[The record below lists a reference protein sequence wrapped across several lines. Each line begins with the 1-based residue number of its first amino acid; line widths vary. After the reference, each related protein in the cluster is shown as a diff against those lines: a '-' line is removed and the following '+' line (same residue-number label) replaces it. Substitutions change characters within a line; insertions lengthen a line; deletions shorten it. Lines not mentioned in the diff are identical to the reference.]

1 MTIFGLTTWEELDA
15 FISRIVSASFSSS
28 SADSSEPLR
37 KGQKK
42 ASGKAAK
49 SPDSEELLTVTLFD
63 GTAFD
68 VRVSNAQSPDG
79 NVRFLS
85 EELLAMARREGTA
98 LREGGVQ
105 GSSDLADF
113 LTNAVITG
121 ATLNT
126 ETGKYEVEEG
136 KQYDIILSFA
146 ESSSYQFA
154 NDATLTYQM
163 PDGIKILTEQESDGN
178 INIVYKGRTY
188 QVGFH
193 YVLDTNGLLTI
204 RFDTND
210 PDFPRLEESTNVSF
224 RFTYTGKFDGSKTTI
239 EFNDVITKDITF
251 DEPDPGQAFASKS
264 GVFDET
270 TGKFNYTI
278 TVTATGDVT
287 NVNVKDVISGNALI
301 FNNDVRVSG
310 NSSSYRDN
318 GAANGFD
325 YTFAS
330 MRDGE
335 EITITY
341 SANVNFNMDTDKD
354 GKISVDQTKN
364 TVTVDPDPGDPHTSE
379 YSREITYKYTVKH
392 PGTEADTTEDGDK
405 IINWEIEYN
414 PLALVAVPGDTITD
428 KISAASAEYM
438 KYHGNGITVEV
449 YDHSG
454 SLVETRDV
462 SYGSLTN
469 HTDSTWTYTIPTT
482 DTTPYRYVIK
492 YQTIVDMDKVNSGT
506 GVAIDLINTA
516 NDSSSSIHVHPD
528 NEIDVV
534 KEVESFTT
542 QEVTWNVTLSIPQ
555 EGLTSA
561 VVTDYLPAMTD
572 YETTAAPASYQ
583 DLFKED
589 SLIITPALQD
599 GEGYDVTYSNGSI
612 VITFYKNVN
621 TTPKTPGL
629 NGVAGGRTI
638 NVRLTTVVD
647 QEWLKAG
654 YEVPRF
660 QNHVNTID
668 FNGKTDTATV
678 IFGKPGIKK
687 TAVTPDGKSFLYSIL
702 ISGLKEDSFSI
713 TDTFDTSLLEVDT
726 SKASDGNHMR
736 IFGGTQ
742 YSQIAGKTPVSY
754 TDTTDGIVITGNSV
768 PKQPDGNYYPYY
780 RIDYYLKLKNGVD
793 LEQLAIANGGK
804 YDLTNTANWSG
815 HESSF
820 TYKTKYDFLNK
831 ELLNAGELGETSRKA
846 QYRIT
851 FNPAG
856 AALNN
861 GEPMVMTDV
870 MSANLS
876 VDYSSI
882 RIVTDPQGQEV
893 PYSLSGGKDEEGNPD
908 GTTVATYTVPDSTK
922 VVITYDADVRGKGS
936 QTIVNTV
943 SVNDEDETITTT
955 KSYGT
960 VSEGEGAIASFKIV
974 KVDGY
979 DANKK
984 LSGVKFKLYAQ
995 NSGINFGE
1003 DTDYATELV
1012 LETDKNGEIILDG
1025 KDYDFY
1031 FGVKYYLEE
1040 IEAPENYGTIS
1051 FPYQITLTNDMA
1063 QVDYGHYIYYYS
1075 DTMQIKNWP
1084 LEGLVI
1090 EKQVDSDDADDKGR
1104 YYHFRL
1110 TLTNEDG
1117 STYDYDGKI
1126 GDDTFANGVV
1136 TFEIKNGEQKMFWG
1150 FQKGTRYKV
1159 EELDGEGFAVTVTYS
1174 IFDEDGN
1181 IIETKTVEGTSH
1193 SGTLTQDDEIVIFK
1207 NSKHE
1212 HGSLKIKKNVTVN
1225 GAPVTEAT
1233 KNLADGTYTFSITGP
1248 NSYSSTHHGPEQ
1260 LLVHAEDHD
1269 HQRRSRERDAGRRND
1284 HAGCRRFCADR
1295 QPAGGRVHR
1304 NRRYDRS
1311 GGGAHWTDERKSAEG
1326 SGQQG

>member
-1 MTIFGLTTWEELDA
+1 M
-15 FISRIVSASFSSS
+15 
-28 SADSSEPLR
+28 
-37 KGQKK
+37 
-42 ASGKAAK
+42 
-49 SPDSEELLTVTLFD
+49 
-63 GTAFD
+63 
-68 VRVSNAQSPDG
+68 
-79 NVRFLS
+79 
-85 EELLAMARREGTA
+85 
-98 LREGGVQ
+98 
-105 GSSDLADF
+105 
-113 LTNAVITG
+113 
-121 ATLNT
+121 
-126 ETGKYEVEEG
+126 
-136 KQYDIILSFA
+136 
-146 ESSSYQFA
+146 
-154 NDATLTYQM
+154 
-163 PDGIKILTEQESDGN
+163 
-178 INIVYKGRTY
+178 
-188 QVGFH
+188 
-193 YVLDTNGLLTI
+193 
-204 RFDTND
+204 
-210 PDFPRLEESTNVSF
+210 
-224 RFTYTGKFDGSKTTI
+224 
-239 EFNDVITKDITF
+239 
-251 DEPDPGQAFASKS
+251 
-264 GVFDET
+264 
-270 TGKFNYTI
+270 
-278 TVTATGDVT
+278 
-287 NVNVKDVISGNALI
+287 
-301 FNNDVRVSG
+301 
-310 NSSSYRDN
+310 
-318 GAANGFD
+318 
-325 YTFAS
+325 
-330 MRDGE
+330 
-335 EITITY
+335 
-341 SANVNFNMDTDKD
+341 
-354 GKISVDQTKN
+354 
-364 TVTVDPDPGDPHTSE
+364 
-379 YSREITYKYTVKH
+379 
-392 PGTEADTTEDGDK
+392 
-405 IINWEIEYN
+405 
-414 PLALVAVPGDTITD
+414 PGDTITD
-428 KISAASAEYM
+428 RIDAAAADYM
-438 KYHGNGITVEV
+438 KYTGSGITVKV
-449 YDHSG
+449 YNHAG

-482 DTTPYRYVIK
+482 DTTPYRYVIT

-555 EGLTSA
+555 EGLISA

-589 SLIITPALQD
+589 SLIITPELQD

-638 NVRLTTVVD
+638 NVRLTTLVD

-678 IFGKPGIKK
+678 IFGKPGIEK

-793 LEQLAIANGGK
+793 LEQLAIANGGE

-831 ELLNAGELGETSRKA
+831 ELLNAGELGGTNRKA
-846 QYRIT
+846 QYKIT
-851 FNPAG
+851 FNPAK
-856 AALNN
+856 AILHD

-876 VDYSSI
+876 VDYGSI
-882 RIVTDPQGQEV
+882 QIVTDPPGQTV

-955 KSYGT
+955 KSYST
-960 VSEGEGAIASFKIV
+960 VSDGEGAIASFKIV

-1003 DTDYATELV
+1003 KTDYATELV

-1025 KDYDFY
+1025 EYYDFF
-1031 FGVKYYLEE
+1031 FGEKYYLEE

-1063 QVDYGHYIYYYS
+1063 QVDYGHYIYYLS
-1075 DTMQIKNWP
+1075 DVMQIKNWP
-1084 LEGLVI
+1084 LEGLVV
-1090 EKQVDSDDADDKGR
+1090 EKQVESDDADDKDQ
-1104 YYHFRL
+1104 YYTFKVSIL
-1110 TLTNEDG
+1110 KADGTVNTGYNE
-1117 STYDYDGKI
+1117 KN
-1126 GDDTFANGVV
+1126 GDDQFVNGVV
-1136 TFEIKNGEQKMFWG
+1136 EFQLKDREQKMFWG
-1150 FQKGTRYKV
+1150 FEKGTRYKV
-1159 EELDGEGFAVTVTYS
+1159 EEIEANGLTTSISYKELDENGNVTPVTVS
-1174 IFDEDGN
+1174 SS
-1181 IIETKTVEGTSH
+1181 SH
-1193 SGTLTQDDEIVIFK
+1193 SGTLTQSTETVVFK
-1207 NSKHE
+1207 NTRSSY
-1212 HGSLKIKKNVTVN
+1212 GSLKITKNVTVDGKATNDQGRRNVLLRCKRRRWQCRSEQDDRDHERRKRN
-1225 GAPVTEAT
+1225 GS
-1233 KNLADGTYTFSITGP
+1233 D
-1248 NSYSSTHHGPEQ
+1248 
-1260 LLVHAEDHD
+1260 
-1269 HQRRSRERDAGRRND
+1269 RRPCAWQVYGKRRYDQESGWNVAGRR
-1284 HAGCRRFCADR
+1284 
-1295 QPAGGRVHR
+1295 
-1304 NRRYDRS
+1304 
-1311 GGGAHWTDERKSAEG
+1311 K
-1326 SGQQG
+1326 